1 MQTIAT
7 KIAAVKTVFAAAF
20 PDADDKFISH
30 AIHGVGDSPR
40 RARRLAKRDPK
51 ALQVLAKAYTKAITT
66 GVPHV
71 KAVQAGSK
79 AYLTKF
85 PPKAAESDESGESE
99 AE

>member
-40 RARRLAKRDPK
+40 RACRLGSVRRCRSSPWRTPRPSRPACSRH
-51 ALQVLAKAYTKAITT
+51 A
-66 GVPHV
+66 VP
-71 KAVQAGSK
+71 ARRR
-79 AYLTKF
+79 T
-85 PPKAAESDESGESE
+85 
-99 AE
+99 

>member
-40 RARRLAKRDPK
+40 RACRLA
-51 ALQVLAKAYTKAITT
+51 AYDAAGPRRGVHQGHHDRRAHVMPCRLE
-66 GVPHV
+66 GVPDC
-71 KAVQAGSK
+71 S
-79 AYLTKF
+79 
-85 PPKAAESDESGESE
+85 AEGRRVGRVRRSE
-99 AE
+99 VE